1 MSQIATRNDVNSK
14 CKGSMS
20 SGVDCPTKKQINNTT
35 LVGVRG
41 TYGDNECVKIS
52 DLVVGVKGKPIHVHV
67 TVGISGGAN
76 LDTFEIY
83 AGDTQMWKDTLWKS
97 FDTHDWYTGN
107 VCGFSNNSAS
117 ARILIGWTNSKRTFT
132 YSDDSSY
139 SNSASWVG
147 WGFDHSFGNYNQWLN
162 EVKNIYITIGV

>member
-52 DLVVGVKGKPIHVHV
+52 DLVVGSKGKNVQVHV
-67 TVGISGGAN
+67 TVGITGGAN
-76 LDTFEIY
+76 LDVFEVY
-83 AGDTQMWKDTLWKS
+83 AGNTIKTTHPLWKG
-97 FDTHDWYTGN
+97 FKTQTINTGALT
-107 VCGFSNNSAS
+107 GSADNSAS
-117 ARILIGWTNSKRTFT
+117 VSVVIGWTGSKRTFT

-139 SNSASWVG
+139 SNSASWVDF
-147 WGFDHSFGNYNQWLN
+147 GFNYSFGNYNQWLN